1 MPTVKLTKRTVEAQS
16 PGQKD
21 TILWDTDLKGFGC
34 KVTPSGRRSYFL
46 YYRNASG
53 SQRRPAI
60 GTHGEITA
68 EQARKIAQEWLH
80 DIAKGNDPSKER
92 HKKRRAPTVTV
103 VCKRFLDEY
112 SSQRNKS
119 ETYRNYRSLI
129 DRFILPAWGHRKIED
144 ITRKDVSELHNQHR
158 ETPYQANRLLSV
170 ISKMMNLAEV
180 WEYRPDGSNPALH
193 VKKFDEHKRERFLSP
208 DELGRLSTVLNE
220 IEKAGSEMQSCV
232 DAVRLLIATGC
243 RLSEILELKWEYV
256 DLDRQRLNL
265 PDSKT
270 GAKVVHLNGLAL
282 EILKG
287 IEHQPDN
294 PYVIVGKKAGSHL
307 INLQKPWRRIR
318 KQAGLANIRIHDL
331 RHSYASFA
339 AGLGHDL
346 HMIGKLLGHTQ
357 PQTTHRYAHLADDP
371 VKLANEKVGTL
382 LQEIMNAG
390 RHAS

>member
-1 MPTVKLTKRTVEAQS
+1 MPTIKLTKRTVEAQAL
-16 PGQKD
+16 GKKD
-21 TILWDTDLKGFGC
+21 IILWDTDLKGFGC
-34 KVTPSGRRSYFL
+34 KVTPKGRRSYFL
-46 YYRNASG
+46 YYRNDNG

-60 GTHGEITA
+60 GTHGKVTA

-80 DIAKGNDPSKER
+80 DVAKGNDPSRER
-92 HKKRRAPTVTV
+92 HKKRKAPTVPD
-103 VCKRFLDEY
+103 VCKRFLEEY

-129 DRFILPAWGHRKIED
+129 ERFIVSSWGHRKIEE
-144 ITRKDVSELHNQHR
+144 ITRKDVAELHNKHR
-158 ETPYQANRLLSV
+158 QTPYQANRLLSV
-170 ISKMMNLAEV
+170 ISKIMNLAEV

-193 VKKFDEHKRERFLSP
+193 VKKFEEHKRERFLSP

-220 IEKAGSEMQSCV
+220 IEATGSEMQSCI
-232 DAVRLLIATGC
+232 DAIRLLIATGC
-243 RLSEILELKWEYV
+243 RLSEILELKCEYV

-270 GAKVVHLNGLAL
+270 GAKVVHLNGLAV

-287 IEHQPDN
+287 IERQPDN
-294 PYVIVGKKAGSHL
+294 PFVIVGKKVGSHL

-318 KQAGLANIRIHDL
+318 KLAGLENVRIHDL
-331 RHSYASFA
+331 RHPYASFA

-357 PQTTHRYAHLADDP
+357 VQTTHRYAHLADDP
-371 VKLANEKVGTL
+371 IKLANEKVGTL
-382 LQEIMNAG
+382 IQEMMTPGSN
-390 RHAS
+390 